1 MPRKSTLYIRP
12 YSSVG
17 VCVFIYIVIHNSNCN
32 QTNKGVIMNNNS
44 NKKQYYVVNRLS
56 GAVTVIMSSNRVRAM
71 RKGRRHFG
79 NVALDLY
86 AC

>member
-1 MPRKSTLYIRP
+1 M
-12 YSSVG
+12 G
-17 VCVFIYIVIHNSNCN
+17 
-32 QTNKGVIMNNNS
+32 NNS
-44 NKKQYYVVNRLS
+44 HKKKQYYIVNRLS

-71 RKGRRHFG
+71 RRGRRHFG